1 MVNQKVFFITAELDD
16 HGKVSNKSD
25 FQEHLEDC
33 LKNEWV
39 IKSHT
44 SVLYGNRLVNTFV
57 AEKIHTQH
65 TLFEE
70 TFEQTKE
77 NGEEKKEIDK
87 EEANKKVLKG
97 MGIIE

>member
-16 HGKVSNKSD
+16 HGKVTNMND

-33 LKNEWV
+33 LKDGWV
-39 IKSHT
+39 IKNHT

-57 AEKIHTQH
+57 ADKTRSQQI
-65 TLFEE
+65 LLKKSFEE
-70 TFEQTKE
+70 TEE
-77 NGEEKKEIDK
+77 NDEEKKEIDK
-87 EEANKKVLKG
+87 DEANKKVLKR

>member
-1 MVNQKVFFITAELDD
+1 MINQKVFFITVELDD
-16 HGKVSNKSD
+16 HGKVVNKDD

-33 LKNEWV
+33 LKDGWI

-57 AEKIHTQH
+57 ADKRGTQQPM
-65 TLFEE
+65 LKES
-70 TFEQTKE
+70 FEQSKE
-77 NGEEKKEIDK
+77 NDEEKKEID
-87 EEANKKVLKG
+87 EDEANKKVLKR